1 MTKRTLIA
9 SVLGGIAMF
18 IWTSIAHMA
27 LPLGE
32 AGVREIPNEQA
43 VLAAMQANIGGKSG
57 LYLFPGFGLGPNAT
71 RQQRKEAMQHMGE
84 KIASNPSGILM
95 YHTPGRALAMGKFL
109 GIEFA
114 TELLESFLA
123 VFLLAQTRLIS
134 FGARVGFVMVAG
146 ILAAIAT
153 NVSYWNWY
161 GFPAVYTAAY
171 MFIQVVGFICVGI
184 VAALVLGKREPQ
196 TAR

>member
-1 MTKRTLIA
+1 
-9 SVLGGIAMF
+9 MF

-95 YHTPGRALAMGKFL
+95 YHTPGRALAVGNFWASNSPPNSSNL
-109 GIEFA
+109 SSPSSCWRRPVSSASARGSASSWSPEF
-114 TELLESFLA
+114 
-123 VFLLAQTRLIS
+123 
-134 FGARVGFVMVAG
+134 
-146 ILAAIAT
+146 
-153 NVSYWNWY
+153 
-161 GFPAVYTAAY
+161 
-171 MFIQVVGFICVGI
+171 
-184 VAALVLGKREPQ
+184 
-196 TAR
+196 

>member
-1 MTKRTLIA
+1 MTIRTLIA

-57 LYLFPGFGLGPNAT
+57 LYLFTGFGLGPNAT

-95 YHTPGRALAMGKFL
+95 YHTPGRALAVGKFL
-109 GIEFA
+109 GIDFA
-114 TELLESFLA
+114 TNSSNLSSPSSCWRRPVSSVSGRES
-123 VFLLAQTRLIS
+123 
-134 FGARVGFVMVAG
+134 
-146 ILAAIAT
+146 
-153 NVSYWNWY
+153 
-161 GFPAVYTAAY
+161 
-171 MFIQVVGFICVGI
+171 
-184 VAALVLGKREPQ
+184 ALSWAPEF
-196 TAR
+196 